1 MHPTSL
7 NISSILHEVSLRRCQ
22 ENVTNVVKA
31 FGILILATV
40 LSWLTLVIVG
50 MGQQQTM
57 EQAAFFVAFFVWAV
71 IIVTIQFAIFFV
83 VLFWPFLLY
92 FWANVAVVRQRTL
105 LALIQTALE
114 TNTPLP
120 AMIRTYAA
128 GFSPWGAVYGF
139 LKELLVTCL
148 VPRRYKQ
155 LFQKPATG
163 YSLWYGARL
172 KRFAAALEAGA
183 SLEEAVRG
191 SWGLFRYDVAGMIR
205 LGGNES
211 ETLRAV
217 EEVAQDE
224 RDFSIFK
231 TSQVIRAIYL
241 LLLVGHMLMIMTFV
255 FIKIVPQFD
264 AIFRDFDAKLPDL
277 TLFVIAVSHYW
288 VTYGYL
294 FMPLTWLVGIAFLLY
309 LILQTNIAIFRPMG
323 FRRMFR
329 NTDAAKFLAVFA
341 VGVRH
346 QFAIPAI
353 LEMYRWT
360 VPSAYLRKKG
370 AEVQAAIEKGD
381 DWIDAVRWA
390 GFVSEPEASLLHSAE
405 RTGNTPAVLG
415 QLARS
420 KERSQI
426 REDELYSKLVFIPL
440 VFLFGAVIGTFAIA
454 MFLPL
459 VTLIMSL
466 C

>member
-1 MHPTSL
+1 MNPTSL
-7 NISSILHEVSLRRCQ
+7 NISSILHEVSYHRWL
-22 ENVTNVVKA
+22 ENFTNAFKV

-50 MGQQQTM
+50 GGQPQAM
-57 EQAAFFVAFFVWAV
+57 ADAAFFIAFCVWAV
-71 IIVTIQFAIFFV
+71 IIATIQFAIFFV
-83 VLFWPFLLY
+83 ILFWPFLLY
-92 FWANVAVVRQRTL
+92 FWANITVVRQRTL

-120 AMIRTYAA
+120 AMIRTYAT
-128 GFSPWGAVYGF
+128 GFSFQYS
-139 LKELLVTCL
+139 
-148 VPRRYKQ
+148 RR
-155 LFQKPATG
+155 L
-163 YSLWYGARL
+163 R
-172 KRFAAALEAGA
+172 RFAATLEAGD
-183 SLEEAVRG
+183 SLEAAVRRF
-191 SWGLFRYDVAGMIR
+191 WGLFRYDVAGMIR
-205 LGGNES
+205 LGGDES

-241 LLLVGHMLMIMTFV
+241 LLLVGNMLLYMSFV
-255 FIKIVPQFD
+255 FINIVPQFKV
-264 AIFRDFDAKLPDL
+264 IFQDFEIVLPDL
-277 TLFVIAVSHYW
+277 TLAVIAVSNYW
-288 VTYGYL
+288 ITYCPL
-294 FMPLTWLVGIAFLLY
+294 FMPLVWLVGIAFLLY
-309 LILQTNIAIFRPMG
+309 LILQTNIAIFRPWG

-329 NTDAAKFLAVFA
+329 NTDAAKFLAVLA
-341 VGVRH
+341 VGIRH
-346 QFAIPAI
+346 KFAIPAI
-353 LEMYRWT
+353 LEMYCWT
-360 VPSAYLRKKG
+360 VPSAYLRHKG
-370 AEVQAAIEKGD
+370 GRVQAAIEKGD
-381 DWIDAVRWA
+381 DWIGAVRRA
-390 GFVSEPEASLLHSAE
+390 GFVSGPEASLLHSAE

-415 QLARS
+415 HLARS